1 MRKTLFAFATV
12 IAACQAFALRAT
24 DPVEPDS
31 PWQKSWWPKRFA
43 EKQELVKA
51 GGAPVVFLGDSITH
65 NWENQGRLVWD
76 KYFAEGPY
84 RALNLGFG
92 ADRTEHVLWRID
104 NGEFDGYEAKAIVL
118 MIGTNNT
125 GHFSAVD
132 ETPADTIIGI
142 KAIID
147 RLRAKQP
154 GAKIVLCPIFPRGEK
169 PTDERRVRNSI
180 VNKEICKFADGRH
193 VLWCDF
199 TDQFLLP
206 DGTLR
211 AEVAP
216 DYLHPAR
223 WAYEIWASAV
233 MPFLDYA
240 LRGGDAP
247 FPSRYSTFQNP
258 ALTFDRPLTVTPA
271 TRLCEGRKGAAD
283 QWWLERLAERR
294 GQIAA
299 AKGEFDLVFV
309 GDSITQGWEGGG
321 REVLDRLSKTYRI
334 LDLGY
339 NGDRTQHVIWRLQNG
354 ELDGYSAKLVMLMIG
369 TNNYESPEDVAAGVK
384 RILEI
389 IRYKQ
394 PRAKTVL
401 LPIFPRDE
409 KPDGGSR
416 RKNDRINA
424 IIKGFAN
431 GRTVVWADFT
441 EKFLGPDGTLPKE
454 MFPDLLHPNKSGYE
468 IWAKEMEPYFKEACA
483 PAQAKAEWRPAERWR
498 GFNLLEMFI
507 WEQGIK
513 YPVYRE
519 EDFRQ
524 IKEWGFNFVR
534 LPIDYRYWT
543 HGGDWNRIDEEWV
556 KPVDRAIEL
565 GGKYGLHVQVCLHRA
580 PGYCINRCDLEPE
593 KLFEG
598 SENARRA
605 FVKHW
610 TFLAKRYADIP
621 KERLSFDLVNEPP
634 NVPEQTYLAGIMGAV
649 DAIRAVSPD
658 RMVFS
663 DGRDGGNVPTVSL
676 AGEPGLSQ
684 AMRGYLPMPV
694 SHYLADWT
702 PGMTAMPTW
711 PLERKGGKARY
722 DDPSLDWIYVNN
734 FKRWD
739 ALAEKGVF
747 VMMGEFGVY
756 NKTPHDI
763 ALKMVEANLKLLKE
777 RGWGWALWNFRGDF
791 GPLDSKRSDVDYED
805 FGGHKLDRKMLDLL
819 RKY

>member
-142 KAIID
+142 KAILD

-258 ALTFDRPLTVTPA
+258 ALTFDRPLTVAPA

-369 TNNYESPEDVAAGVK
+369 TNN
-384 RILEI
+384 
-389 IRYKQ
+389 
-394 PRAKTVL
+394 
-401 LPIFPRDE
+401 
-409 KPDGGSR
+409 
-416 RKNDRINA
+416 
-424 IIKGFAN
+424 
-431 GRTVVWADFT
+431 
-441 EKFLGPDGTLPKE
+441 
-454 MFPDLLHPNKSGYE
+454 
-468 IWAKEMEPYFKEACA
+468 
-483 PAQAKAEWRPAERWR
+483 
-498 GFNLLEMFI
+498 
-507 WEQGIK
+507 
-513 YPVYRE
+513 
-519 EDFRQ
+519 
-524 IKEWGFNFVR
+524 
-534 LPIDYRYWT
+534 
-543 HGGDWNRIDEEWV
+543 
-556 KPVDRAIEL
+556 
-565 GGKYGLHVQVCLHRA
+565 
-580 PGYCINRCDLEPE
+580 
-593 KLFEG
+593 
-598 SENARRA
+598 
-605 FVKHW
+605 
-610 TFLAKRYADIP
+610 
-621 KERLSFDLVNEPP
+621 
-634 NVPEQTYLAGIMGAV
+634 
-649 DAIRAVSPD
+649 
-658 RMVFS
+658 
-663 DGRDGGNVPTVSL
+663 
-676 AGEPGLSQ
+676 
-684 AMRGYLPMPV
+684 
-694 SHYLADWT
+694 
-702 PGMTAMPTW
+702 
-711 PLERKGGKARY
+711 
-722 DDPSLDWIYVNN
+722 
-734 FKRWD
+734 
-739 ALAEKGVF
+739 
-747 VMMGEFGVY
+747 
-756 NKTPHDI
+756 
-763 ALKMVEANLKLLKE
+763 
-777 RGWGWALWNFRGDF
+777 
-791 GPLDSKRSDVDYED
+791 
-805 FGGHKLDRKMLDLL
+805 
-819 RKY
+819 